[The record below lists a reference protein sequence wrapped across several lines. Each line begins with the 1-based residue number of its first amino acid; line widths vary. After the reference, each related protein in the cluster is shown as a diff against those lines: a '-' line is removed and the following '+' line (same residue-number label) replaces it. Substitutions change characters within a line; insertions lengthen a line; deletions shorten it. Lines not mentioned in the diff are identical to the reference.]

1 VKIRVIGTDYEVKF
15 VKRLVGATG
24 KFDSRSDV
32 IRIKAG
38 QLPLEE
44 ADTVLHELLHAIEH
58 KMALEHNEEYVHRFA
73 TGLVT
78 IIRDN
83 PHFLDYLRDRLLE
96 QPASGSPQAEPS
108 PRS

>member
-1 VKIRVIGTDYEVKF
+1 MKIRVIGTDYEVKF

-83 PHFLDYLRDRLLE
+83 PHFLDYLRTQLHE
-96 QPASGSPQAEPS
+96 KPSEPPPQASEA